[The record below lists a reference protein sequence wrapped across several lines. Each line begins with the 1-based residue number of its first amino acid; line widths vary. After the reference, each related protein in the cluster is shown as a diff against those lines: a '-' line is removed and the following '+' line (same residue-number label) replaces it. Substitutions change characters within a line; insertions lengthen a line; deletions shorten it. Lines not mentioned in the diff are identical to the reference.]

1 MSNEEWKRWSMAK
14 GTKGDYEGMLGF
26 GNLLNPSGLNGLLD
40 AFRKKNPHKKVNVG
54 ELMGYG
60 FVFEGLD
67 NDRGLAV
74 ALSRHPESPHQDFL
88 EGNIFHYET
97 FEYIKDWLR
106 GDKFALMLC
115 RGLGAMSVESN
126 IQLENFNFID
136 VWVNTACP
144 RVSFDDQEKFVKGV
158 INLNDALSVEEIL
171 SKESV
176 FNQC

>member
-126 IQLENFNFID
+126 IQLENFNF
-136 VWVNTACP
+136 
-144 RVSFDDQEKFVKGV
+144 
-158 INLNDALSVEEIL
+158 L
-171 SKESV
+171 
-176 FNQC
+176 